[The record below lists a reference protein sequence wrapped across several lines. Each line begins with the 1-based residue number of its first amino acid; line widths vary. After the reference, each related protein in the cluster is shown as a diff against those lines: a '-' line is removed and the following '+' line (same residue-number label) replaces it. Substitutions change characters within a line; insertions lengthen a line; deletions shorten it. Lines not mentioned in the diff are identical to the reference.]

1 MTDTVDPARTTEL
14 AAEIV
19 AAFVSNNSVPASAL
33 PELIASVH
41 AAFRQLGSAN
51 AEPEPEP
58 LSPAVPI
65 RKSVK
70 PDSIVCLEDGK
81 RFKSLKRHLRTDHDL
96 TPDEYRAK
104 WGLPKDYPMVA
115 PTYAAARSELAKSMG
130 LGQRRKEGSRAEAG
144 ELSAAGAKRKT
155 GRRTR
160 IVKDS

>member
-41 AAFRQLGSAN
+41 GAIRQLGSAKAE
-51 AEPEPEP
+51 AEPEP
-58 LSPAVPI
+58 LAPAVPI
-65 RKSVK
+65 KKSVK

-81 RFKSLKRHLRTDHDL
+81 AFKSLKRHLRTDHDL

-104 WGLPKDYPMVA
+104 WGLPRQYPMVA
-115 PTYAAARSELAKSMG
+115 PAYAAARSELARSMG
-130 LGQRRKEGSRAEAG
+130 LGQRRKQASGAEAG
-144 ELSAAGAKRKT
+144 DLSAAGTKRKA
-155 GRRTR
+155 GRRSK
-160 IVKDS
+160 VAKES